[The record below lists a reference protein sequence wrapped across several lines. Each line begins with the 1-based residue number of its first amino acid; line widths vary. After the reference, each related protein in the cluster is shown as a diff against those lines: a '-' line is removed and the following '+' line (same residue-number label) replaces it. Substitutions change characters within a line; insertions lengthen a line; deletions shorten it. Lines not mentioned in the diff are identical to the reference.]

1 MKNILV
7 IGSTGQIGSEL
18 TMELRKRY
26 GNGHV
31 VAGYIKGAEPK
42 GDLAESGPMAL
53 ADVTDGEGIA
63 RVVKEN
69 HIDTI
74 YNLAALLSVVAES
87 KPRLAWQIGID
98 GLWNILEV
106 ARQEGCA
113 VFTPSSI
120 GSFGLETPHEMTPQ
134 DTIQRPRTIYGV
146 SKVTTELVSDW
157 YHYKYGVD
165 TRSVRF
171 PGIISHVTPPG
182 GGTTDYAVDIYYYA
196 VRGQKFTCP
205 IKAGTRM
212 DMMYMPD
219 ALHAA
224 IQLMEADPT
233 RLVHHNGF
241 NVAAMS
247 FDPDMI
253 FHAIKKL
260 RPEFEMDYDIDPLKQ
275 SIADSWPDMMDDTCA
290 RREWGWE
297 HRYGLK
303 EMTADMLDKLSQR
316 LQRDGRL

>member
-18 TMELRKRY
+18 TMRLRQLY
-26 GNGHV
+26 GNDHV
-31 VAGYIKGAEPK
+31 VAGYIKGCEPT
-42 GDLAESGPMAL
+42 GVLAESGPMAL

-63 RVVKEN
+63 DVVRK
-69 HIDTI
+69 HRIDTI
-74 YNLAALLSVVAES
+74 YNLAALLSVVAEQ
-87 KPRLAWQIGID
+87 KPRLAWRVGID

-106 ARQEGCA
+106 AREQHCA

-134 DTIQRPRTIYGV
+134 DTVQRPRTIYGV
-146 SKVTTELVSDW
+146 SKVTTELLSDW
-157 YHYKYGVD
+157 YFHKYGVD

-171 PGIISHVTPPG
+171 PGIISYVTPPG

-196 VRGQKFTCP
+196 VRGERFTCP

-219 ALHAA
+219 ALRAA
-224 IQLMEADPT
+224 IELMEADPA
-233 RLVHHNGF
+233 RLVHRNGF

-247 FDPDMI
+247 FDPEMI
-253 FHAIKKL
+253 YNAICRF
-260 RPEFEMDYDIDPLKQ
+260 RPGFEMVYDVDPLKQ
-275 SIADSWPDMMDDTCA
+275 SIAESWPDIMDDSCA
-290 RREWGWE
+290 RREWGWQ
-297 HRYGLK
+297 HQYNLLD
-303 EMTADMLDKLSQR
+303 MTQDMLEKLQLR
-316 LQRDGRL
+316 LQL